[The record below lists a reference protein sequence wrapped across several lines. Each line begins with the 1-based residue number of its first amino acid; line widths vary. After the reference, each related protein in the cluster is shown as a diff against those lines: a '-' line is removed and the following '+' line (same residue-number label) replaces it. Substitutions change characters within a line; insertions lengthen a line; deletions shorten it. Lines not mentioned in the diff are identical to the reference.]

1 MKPDFKRFVGQV
13 AVVTG
18 GAKGIGGACALRFAQ
33 EGANV
38 AILDV
43 DMKAG
48 EENAKACM
56 AEGVEALV
64 LNCNV
69 ADETSMQAAIDAVV
83 NKWGRIDVLVA
94 AAGIYSGKPL
104 TEVTMK
110 QWQRLIDINLTG
122 VFLSNRAVA
131 PVMMKQKSGS
141 IINISSMAGK
151 TSFPAS
157 AEYSASKSGVIGLT
171 RTVAMDMAPYNVTVN
186 AICPGNTVTDM
197 VVKEVSV
204 QVSAAVGMS
213 PEEWIQMRANDAP
226 LKRLAEPWEMGGV
239 AAFLASQDSRY
250 ITAQSIE
257 VDGGIIMT

>member
-38 AILDV
+38 AILDLE
-43 DMKAG
+43 MAAA
-48 EENAKACM
+48 EENAKACR
-56 AEGVEALV
+56 AEGVDVLV
-64 LNCNV
+64 IKCNV
-69 ADETSMQAAIDAVV
+69 ADEDSIQSAIDEVV
-83 NKWGRIDVLVA
+83 KKWDRIDILVA
-94 AAGIYSGKPL
+94 SAGVYSGKPL
-104 TEVTMK
+104 PEVTLK
-110 QWQRLIDINLTG
+110 QWQRLIDVNLTG
-122 VFLSNRAVA
+122 VFLTNRAVA

-186 AICPGNTVTDM
+186 AICPGNTITDM

-204 QVSAAVGMS
+204 QVGKAVGLS
-213 PEEWIQMRANDAP
+213 SEEWIKMRANDAP
-226 LKRLAEPWEMGGV
+226 LKRLAEPWEIAGV

>member
-38 AILDV
+38 AILDLE
-43 DMKAG
+43 MAAA
-48 EENAKACM
+48 EENANACR
-56 AEGVEALV
+56 AEGVDVLV
-64 LNCNV
+64 IQCNV
-69 ADETSMQAAIDAVV
+69 AAEDSIQSAIDEVV
-83 NKWGRIDVLVA
+83 KKWDRIDILVA
-94 AAGIYSGKPL
+94 SAGIYSGKPL
-104 TEVTMK
+104 PEVTLK
-110 QWQRLIDINLTG
+110 QWQRLIDVNLTG
-122 VFLSNRAVA
+122 VFLTDRAVA

-186 AICPGNTVTDM
+186 AICPGNTITDM

-204 QVSAAVGMS
+204 QVGKAVGLTS
-213 PEEWIQMRANDAP
+213 EEWMKSRANDAP
-226 LKRLAEPWEMGGV
+226 LKRLAEPWEIAGL